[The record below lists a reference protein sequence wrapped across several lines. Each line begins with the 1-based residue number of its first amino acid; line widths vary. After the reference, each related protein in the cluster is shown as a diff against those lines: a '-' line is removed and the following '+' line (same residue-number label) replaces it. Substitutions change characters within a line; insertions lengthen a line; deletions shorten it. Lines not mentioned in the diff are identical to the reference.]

1 MARFYQLTDMPT
13 MMMTTNKK
21 WRLQA
26 SFFCLTS
33 FFLAGFST
41 SSHAVVMEEQ
51 VAAVSVADALAPF
64 EANYLIYRSGKQ
76 HGEASRYLTRDG
88 NSYELG
94 YRSKISWLIFSDERN
109 ERSRFYLQDGR
120 IKPTQYLMK
129 RSGTGPSRHYEL
141 NLDWNSKS
149 LKVDKNQ
156 KLKKVHWNNN
166 WLDLL
171 SFHSQIVLDLKA
183 GKTDFVYD
191 VLNRH
196 GETRNYKYKVATE
209 EWLSLPF
216 GKIKAI
222 RLERY
227 GQGPDKQ
234 VYAWVAPELD
244 YLLVRLWQSEDKV
257 EQFDVQLQ
265 SYQPK

>member
-1 MARFYQLTDMPT
+1 
-13 MMMTTNKK
+13 MMTTMNKK
-21 WRLQA
+21 WRLWA
-26 SFFCLTS
+26 SFFCFTPLLLKPLS
-33 FFLAGFST
+33 VS
-41 SSHAVVMEEQ
+41 AVPAAALEEP
-51 VAAVSVADALAPF
+51 VAPVAQTGLKPF
-64 EANYLIYRSGKQ
+64 EAKYLVFRSGKK
-76 HGEASRYLTRDG
+76 HGEASRYLKAQGDG
-88 NSYELG
+88 FELG
-94 YRSKISWLIFSDERN
+94 YHSKITWLIFSDERN

-141 NLDWNSKS
+141 NLDWNAKS

-156 KLKKVHWNNN
+156 TLKKTAWNDN

-171 SFHSQIVLDLKA
+171 SFHSQIVLDLQA
-183 GKTDFVYD
+183 GKTNFVYD

-196 GETRNYKYKVATE
+196 GETRNYKYKVVTE

-222 RLERY
+222 RIERY

-234 VYAWVAPELD
+234 VYAWVAPEMD
-244 YLLVRLWQSEDKV
+244 YLLVRLWQSEDNV
-257 EQFDVQLQ
+257 EQFDVQLE

>member
-1 MARFYQLTDMPT
+1 

-21 WRLQA
+21 WRLSA

-33 FFLAGFST
+33 FFLTPVFLTTFSAN
-41 SSHAVVMEEQ
+41 SQAVVMEEQ
-51 VAAVSVADALAPF
+51 VSSASDKAALQPF
-64 EANYLIYRSGKQ
+64 EAKYLIYRSGKQ
-76 HGEASRYLTRDG
+76 HGEASRYLQTDG
-88 NSYELG
+88 QSYELG
-94 YRSKISWLIFSDERN
+94 YHSKISWLIFSDERN

-141 NLDWNSKS
+141 NLDWAGKS

-156 KLKKVHWNNN
+156 KLKKVNWNDN

-222 RLERY
+222 RIERY
-227 GQGPDKQ
+227 GQSPDKQ

-244 YLLVRLWQSEDKV
+244 YLLVRLWQSEDNV